1 MLKDIVVKNRSYRGF
16 DESVKQTKE
25 ELMALVDH
33 ARQMPAMKNAQ
44 PFKYFLATDPETV
57 AAIQPHTKWAG
68 LLPELGLPVP
78 GTRPTSFIVILQDTE
93 IEPVLAQFM
102 TDSGIASATITLAA
116 AEAGLGCCMIHNYG
130 ATGVLEA
137 IKTPKH
143 LKPIMVIA
151 VGKPIEDVR
160 MVEIVDGKT
169 AYYRDENNVH
179 YVPKRPLSEIIL

>member
-44 PFKYFLATDPETV
+44 PLKYFLATDPETV
-57 AAIQPHTKWAG
+57 AAIQPHTMWAG
-68 LLPELGLPVP
+68 LLPDHDLPYV
-78 GTRPTSFIVILQDTE
+78 GTRPTSFIVIMQDTN
-93 IEPVLAQFM
+93 IESVLAQFQ
-102 TDSGIASATITLAA
+102 TDVGIAAAAITLAA
-116 AEAGLGCCMIHNYG
+116 AEVGLGCCMIHNYG
-130 ATGVLEA
+130 AAGVLEA
-137 IKTPKH
+137 IKTPGH
-143 LKPIMVIA
+143 LKPVMVIA
-151 VGKPIEDVR
+151 IGKPAEEVR

-179 YVPKRPLSEIIL
+179 YVPKRSLSEIIL